1 MKLCKSFSSWCHS
14 LQARRVLCPC
24 LILFEHDD
32 KRGYRKNCWGGRGRG
47 GGGGWGGGDSTV
59 EGGARFRN
67 WVLYIAHF
75 TSGEDVQFREIVC
88 GGVHSQHVSG
98 VAVH

>member
-1 MKLCKSFSSWCHS
+1 M
-14 LQARRVLCPC
+14 
-24 LILFEHDD
+24 E
-32 KRGYRKNCWGGRGRG
+32 GGRGRG
-47 GGGGWGGGDSTV
+47 RRGGGTV

-67 WVLYIAHF
+67 WVLHIAHF

-88 GGVHSQHVSG
+88 GGVHSQQVSE